1 MTNGAAPNPIS
12 DAARPSWRNWLMLS
26 PLLLWLGAFVVWPTV
41 ILAIYSFCGFAG
53 PAKVEFKFTLA
64 HYERIFDPV
73 YGPVATRAVERGLIA
88 ACAFAVIAFTRAR
101 RLRRTAWRSTS
112 RGFIVGWALGFLIDL
127 HFGLAAMGQV
137 NPYLKTLWRSG
148 EYAAGTTVLCLLF
161 GYPVAYFIGRANEA
175 WRNRLLMLVMIP
187 FWTSFLIRTYAW
199 ITILKEEGL
208 LNGLLQWMHL
218 TQAPLENLFYSPF
231 SVTIG
236 LLYNYLPFMILP
248 IYGSVEKLDNAL
260 IEAAL
265 DLGAGP
271 VRAFTNVIF
280 PLTRPGIVAGVLL
293 VFVPCI
299 GMFAIVDL
307 MGGSRIRTI
316 GSTIQDQF
324 IGQSGNWPFGSALGI
339 TVLAMFAVAFLFT
352 GRVRAEK

>member
-1 MTNGAAPNPIS
+1 
-12 DAARPSWRNWLMLS
+12 MLS

-41 ILAIYSFCGFAG
+41 ILAVYSVCGFAG
-53 PAKVEFKFTLA
+53 PAKVDFTFTLA
-64 HYERIFDPV
+64 QYKRIFDPV
-73 YGPVATRAVERGLIA
+73 YAPVATRAVEYGA
-88 ACAFAVIAFTRAR
+88 VFAVVFAAVSLAIQWR
-101 RLRRTAWRSTS
+101 RREWKRWTKTLRTFFTAWAAGLLVS
-112 RGFIVGWALGFLIDL
+112 L
-127 HFGLAAMGQV
+127 HFGLAEMGIV
-137 NPYLKTLWRSG
+137 SPYLKTLWRSI
-148 EYAAGTTVLCLLF
+148 EYAAGTTLLCLIF
-161 GYPVAYFIGRANEA
+161 GYPVAYFIGRSSEA

-218 TQAPLENLFYSPF
+218 INAPLENLFYSPF